1 MYDEAA
7 NNLLGD
13 FGAAT
18 FYNTNARE
26 AEAIEKIEV
35 RAFGCL
41 LDDMLMHANE
51 VENNSIIQHLA
62 ELRNNCM
69 QESIL
74 SRPNFESICMQL
86 ENINS

>member
-18 FYNTNARE
+18 FYNPKAKE

-41 LDDMLMHANE
+41 LDDMLMHTKV
-51 VENNSIIQHLA
+51 VESNSVIQLLV
-62 ELRNNCM
+62 ELRNDCM
-69 QESIL
+69 HENIL
-74 SRPNFESICMQL
+74 VRPNFESICEQL
-86 ENINS
+86 ERIE